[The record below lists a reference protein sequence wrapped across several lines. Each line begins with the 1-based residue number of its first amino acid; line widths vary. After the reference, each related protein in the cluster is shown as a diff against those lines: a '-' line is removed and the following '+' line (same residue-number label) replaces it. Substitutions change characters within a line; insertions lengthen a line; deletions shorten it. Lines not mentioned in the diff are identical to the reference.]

1 MDPIQNTHSINTC
14 TIASVKLQKGRNRCY
29 STCSLENEFCFVSD
43 AGRKWETNS
52 SPISQKTL
60 FVQR

>member
-1 MDPIQNTHSINTC
+1 MDSIQNTHSINTC
-14 TIASVKLQKGRNRCY
+14 TIASVKLQKGRNRC
-29 STCSLENEFCFVSD
+29 TRSLENEFCFVSD